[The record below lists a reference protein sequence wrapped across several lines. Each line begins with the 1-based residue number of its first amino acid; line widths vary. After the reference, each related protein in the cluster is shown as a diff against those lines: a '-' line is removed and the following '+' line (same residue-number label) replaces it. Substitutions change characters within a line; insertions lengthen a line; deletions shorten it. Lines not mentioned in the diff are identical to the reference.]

1 MGRPKK
7 YTPESLR
14 RAVKKYFLSITRE
27 KTVQERVPTGKKDGD
42 GHEIYEMKPVV
53 NQLGDEMTVIEYVI
67 PPSVGGLCQFLGI
80 HRSTWS
86 EWAKDEEF
94 SDTVMRAQGRMQA
107 WNEEQLLTR
116 PGKDLKG
123 IVFNLENNYGYREK
137 SSVEVTG
144 GIEELMK
151 KLADEEGAA
160 EF

>member
-27 KTVQERVPTGKKDGD
+27 KKLTERVPTDEKDND
-42 GHEIYEMKPVV
+42 GHVIYEDKPVM
-53 NQLGDEMTVIEYVI
+53 NMLDEQVTVIEFVV
-67 PPSVGGLCQFLGI
+67 PPSVGGICRFLGI
-80 HRSTWS
+80 HRSTWN
-86 EWAKDEEF
+86 EWAKEEGF
-94 SDTVMRAQGRMQA
+94 SDTVTHAQGCMQA

-137 SSVEVTG
+137 SSVEMSG
-144 GIEELMK
+144 GIEQYLKQLNE
-151 KLADEEGAA
+151 AEGEV